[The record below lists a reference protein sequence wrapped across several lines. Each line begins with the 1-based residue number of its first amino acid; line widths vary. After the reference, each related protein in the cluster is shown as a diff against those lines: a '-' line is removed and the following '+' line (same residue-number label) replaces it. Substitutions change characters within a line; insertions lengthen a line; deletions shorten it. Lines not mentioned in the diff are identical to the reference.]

1 VWISSSQSSVKSF
14 GILVVGWSEPVGS
27 CCIRSRCQFCDP
39 VLHTIFVCWGPGFV
53 AEGQGQLQSWKDNIH
68 KWQIALMR
76 SCSVLFFSW
85 LQWIPMDSNSIPGR
99 FELWSG
105 FLSILQV
112 FYTSDAARESFVELC
127 EEEYVQKAGSAS
139 PTIFHKCPIFQTWG
153 TKRKPKTWQG
163 LVVNC
168 PKLSN
173 FRENSPANFSSGP
186 LSNWSDQGLWVS
198 QS

>member
-1 VWISSSQSSVKSF
+1 MPLWPSSAYDLRLLRSWICCRRPGTATELKGRHSQMTNCTDAFMFSF
-14 GILVVGWSEPVGS
+14 I
-27 CCIRSRCQFCDP
+27 
-39 VLHTIFVCWGPGFV
+39 
-53 AEGQGQLQSWKDNIH
+53 
-68 KWQIALMR
+68 
-76 SCSVLFFSW
+76 FSW

-105 FLSILQV
+105 FLSMLQV

-139 PTIFHKCPIFQTWG
+139 PTSFHKCPIFQTWG

-173 FRENSPANFSSGP
+173 VRENSSANFSSGP